1 LVQSLLAE
9 WQRLGQNPSIANF
22 RESRVVS
29 NADDDFLVLHEIVKA
44 AKKNLSPEVWDYL
57 VGGAETETTLKRNRQ
72 AIDSLAFR
80 PRVLRDVSDVDCST
94 TLFGEKL
101 RIPVFLAPIGS
112 LQDLEPGGGASAA
125 RAAGRFGT
133 ATMLSSRSEPALE
146 VVAECSDGPKIF
158 QLYVRG
164 DRRWL
169 DDHIRR
175 ALDAGY
181 YALCLTVDLD
191 HYGRRERDLAKR
203 HITTARKNVF
213 GDDYQMSFCWDD
225 VKRIKDTLDIPLI
238 LKGIATAED
247 AAIAL
252 QHGVEGVYVSN
263 HGGRQLDHG
272 RGGIEVLPEVVA
284 EVRGR
289 AAVMV
294 DGGFLRGTDVVKALI
309 LGADAVGIGRM
320 FGYGI
325 AAAGEEGVA
334 RVLELL
340 ENEIRTCLGLLGAR
354 ALSDLDA
361 TYLHMASPVVAPH
374 GTSAFPLLEEG
385 Y

>member
-1 LVQSLLAE
+1 MSH
-9 WQRLGQNPSIANF
+9 AN
-22 RESRVVS
+22 
-29 NADDDFLVLHEIVKA
+29 DDFLVLHEIVKA
-44 AKKNLSPEVWDYL
+44 AKESLSPEVWDYL
-57 VGGAETETTLKRNRQ
+57 IGGAETETTLKRNRQ

-80 PRVLRDVSDVDCST
+80 PRVLRDVSNVDCST
-94 TLFGEKL
+94 TLFGKKL

-112 LQDLEPGGGASAA
+112 LQDLEPGGGVTAA
-125 RAAGRFGT
+125 RGANGFGT
-133 ATMLSSRSEPALE
+133 ACMLSSRTEPGLE
-146 VVAECSDGPKIF
+146 AVAEASDGPNIY

-164 DRRWL
+164 DRAWV

-175 ALDAGY
+175 AKDAGY
-181 YALCLTVDLD
+181 FALALTVDLD

-203 HITTARKNVF
+203 HVTTARQNVT
-213 GDDYQMSFCWDD
+213 GDDYQMTFCWDD
-225 VKRIKDTLDIPLI
+225 VKRLKDTHDIPMI

-247 AAIAL
+247 AGVAL
-252 QHGVEGVYVSN
+252 EHGIDGIYVSN

-284 EVRGR
+284 EVQGR

-294 DGGFLRGTDVVKALI
+294 DGGFARGTDIVKAII

-320 FGYGI
+320 FGCGI
-325 AAAGEEGVA
+325 AADGSAGVA

-340 ENEIRTCLGLLGAR
+340 ENEIRTCLGLLGVA
-354 ALSDLDA
+354 SFNELDG
-361 TYLHMASPVVAPH
+361 TYVKAASAVVTPH
-374 GTSAFPLLEEG
+374 ATSAFPLLDEG

>member
-1 LVQSLLAE
+1 MS
-9 WQRLGQNPSIANF
+9 S
-22 RESRVVS
+22 
-29 NADDDFLVLHEIVKA
+29 ADSDFLVLHEIVKA
-44 AKKNLSPEVWDYL
+44 AKQKLPREVWDYL

-80 PRVLRDVSDVDCST
+80 PRVLRDVSEVDCSAS
-94 TLFGEKL
+94 LFGAKL

-112 LQDLEPGGGASAA
+112 LQDLEPGGGISAA
-125 RAAGRFGT
+125 RGAARFGT
-133 ATMLSSRSEPALE
+133 ATMLSSRTEPGLE
-146 VVAECSDGPKIF
+146 AVAESSDGPKIF

-164 DRRWL
+164 DRQWV
-169 DDHIRR
+169 DDHVRR
-175 ALDAGY
+175 AVQAGY
-181 YALCLTVDLD
+181 LAVCLTVDLD

-203 HITTARKNVF
+203 HVTTARKNVT
-213 GDDYQMSFCWDD
+213 GDDHQMLFCWDD
-225 VKRIKDTLDIPLI
+225 VKRIKDGLDVPLI

-247 AAIAL
+247 AAIACEN
-252 QHGVEGVYVSN
+252 GIDGIYVSN

-284 EVRGR
+284 EVKGR

-294 DGGFLRGTDVVKALI
+294 DGGFMRGADVVKALI

-320 FGYGI
+320 FGCGI
-325 AAAGEEGVA
+325 AAGGADGVV

-340 ENEIRTCLGLLGAR
+340 ETEMRTCLGLLGVQSLA
-354 ALSDLDA
+354 SLDES
-361 TYLHMASPVVAPH
+361 YLHAAHPVVPPH
-374 GTSAFPLLEEG
+374 VLSAFPLLDEG